1 MTRKSLLILTS
12 SVLVLGALLIGAY
25 TSGVMR
31 FGRSSDGDANMS
43 MQGDFGGSGA
53 GIESI
58 YGSLTNA
65 LGNSSGGYQ
74 AVMRADHIVLIDAA
88 SGSELGTIRKIADNQ
103 INLSG
108 IVGNVGPVSGDIR
121 EKVMS
126 RINEFNDRSGLG
138 TLKLQEATGD
148 VVLEHKVDPQ
158 RTSAD
163 DIAKL
168 AVKFSEKARQ
178 QTALFA
184 TFKQASNS

>member
-43 MQGDFGGSGA
+43 MQGDFGSGA

-58 YGSLTNA
+58 YGSLTTA
-65 LGNSSGGYQ
+65 LNSSSGGYQ
-74 AVMRADHIVLIDAA
+74 AEMRSDHIVLLDAA
-88 SGSELGTIRKIADNQ
+88 NGSELGTIRKIADNQ

-108 IVGNVGPVSGDIR
+108 IIGNVGAVSGEAKDR
-121 EKVMS
+121 VMS
-126 RINEFNDRSGLG
+126 QINEFNERSGVG
-138 TLKLQEATGD
+138 TLKLQESTGD
-148 VVLEHKVDPQ
+148 VMLEHKVDPQ

-168 AVKFSEKARQ
+168 VVKFGEKARQ
-178 QTALFA
+178 QTARFA
-184 TFKQASNS
+184 TFKQAANS